1 MPDNI
6 QSMPCLASLW
16 AAKKGLFVLISEEG
30 RSSAVQ
36 SVTERDVMG
45 EGGGV

>member
-6 QSMPCLASLW
+6 QSMPCLASLR
-16 AAKKGLFVLISEEG
+16 AARKGFFVLILKDG

-36 SVTERDVMG
+36 NVTERDVMG
-45 EGGGV
+45 EGGLA